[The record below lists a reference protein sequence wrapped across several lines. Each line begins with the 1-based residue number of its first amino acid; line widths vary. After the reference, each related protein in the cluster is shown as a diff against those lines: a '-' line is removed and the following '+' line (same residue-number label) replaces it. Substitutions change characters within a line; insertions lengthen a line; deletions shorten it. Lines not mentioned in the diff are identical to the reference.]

1 MSQPVVLITGCSSGI
16 GRALAD
22 AFHQAGYQVWA
33 CARKATDLA
42 VLTAAGFTAVEL
54 DVTQPEALTAV
65 AERLQQQLA
74 EAQNQAQ
81 QERER
86 AIRAAAEMENLRR
99 RAAMDV
105 EKAHKFA
112 LEKFAGELLPVID
125 SLERALEMSD
135 RENEQLKPTL
145 EGVELTLRSMLNA
158 VGKFG
163 VLPIDP
169 QGEGFDPNRHQ
180 AMSMVENPNVAPNT
194 VLAVMQKGYELNG
207 RVIRPA
213 MVMLAKAPSVDVKA

>member
-1 MSQPVVLITGCSSGI
+1 MSNQEPSMEPTTELPMDETTVIKESVTTESATADTG
-16 GRALAD
+16 
-22 AFHQAGYQVWA
+22 
-33 CARKATDLA
+33 
-42 VLTAAGFTAVEL
+42 AAP
-54 DVTQPEALTAV
+54 D

-74 EAQNQAQ
+74 EAQDQAQ

-213 MVMLAKAPSVDVKA
+213 MVMLAKAPSVDVQA

>member
-1 MSQPVVLITGCSSGI
+1 MSNQEPSIEPTTELPLDETTVTKESVTTESATADTG
-16 GRALAD
+16 
-22 AFHQAGYQVWA
+22 
-33 CARKATDLA
+33 
-42 VLTAAGFTAVEL
+42 AAP
-54 DVTQPEALTAV
+54 D

-74 EAQNQAQ
+74 EAQAQAQ

>member
-1 MSQPVVLITGCSSGI
+1 MSNQEPSIEPTTELPLDETTVTKESVTTESATADTG
-16 GRALAD
+16 
-22 AFHQAGYQVWA
+22 
-33 CARKATDLA
+33 
-42 VLTAAGFTAVEL
+42 AAP
-54 DVTQPEALTAV
+54 D

-74 EAQNQAQ
+74 EAQDQAQ

>member
-1 MSQPVVLITGCSSGI
+1 MSNQEPSMEPTTELPMDETTVIKESVTTESATADTG
-16 GRALAD
+16 
-22 AFHQAGYQVWA
+22 
-33 CARKATDLA
+33 
-42 VLTAAGFTAVEL
+42 AAP
-54 DVTQPEALTAV
+54 D

-74 EAQNQAQ
+74 EAQDQAQ

>member
-1 MSQPVVLITGCSSGI
+1 MSNQEQPMEPTTELPVEEAQLNEEQVSQEATQL
-16 GRALAD
+16 D
-22 AFHQAGYQVWA
+22 A
-33 CARKATDLA
+33 
-42 VLTAAGFTAVEL
+42 EN
-54 DVTQPEALTAV
+54 
-65 AERLQQQLA
+65 LQQQLA
-74 EAQNQAQ
+74 AALTMAQ
-81 QERER
+81 QEKER
-86 AIRAAAEMENLRR
+86 SLRTAAEMENLRR

-135 RENEQLKPTL
+135 RENELLKPTL

-169 QGEGFDPNRHQ
+169 QGESFDPNRHQ

-213 MVMLAKAPSVDVKA
+213 MVMLAKAPGVDVKA

>member
-1 MSQPVVLITGCSSGI
+1 MSNQEPSMEPTTELPKDETTVTEESVTTESATADTG
-16 GRALAD
+16 
-22 AFHQAGYQVWA
+22 
-33 CARKATDLA
+33 A
-42 VLTAAGFTAVEL
+42 VL
-54 DVTQPEALTAV
+54 D

-74 EAQNQAQ
+74 EAQDQAQ

>member
-1 MSQPVVLITGCSSGI
+1 MSNQEQPMEPTTELPVEQAQLNEEQVSQEATQL
-16 GRALAD
+16 D
-22 AFHQAGYQVWA
+22 A
-33 CARKATDLA
+33 
-42 VLTAAGFTAVEL
+42 EN
-54 DVTQPEALTAV
+54 
-65 AERLQQQLA
+65 LQQQLA
-74 EAQNQAQ
+74 AALTMAQ
-81 QERER
+81 QEKER
-86 AIRAAAEMENLRR
+86 SLRTAAEMENLRR

-135 RENEQLKPTL
+135 RENELLKPTL

-169 QGEGFDPNRHQ
+169 QGESFDPNRHQ

>member
-1 MSQPVVLITGCSSGI
+1 MSNQEPSMEPTTELPMDETTVTKESVTTESATADTG
-16 GRALAD
+16 
-22 AFHQAGYQVWA
+22 
-33 CARKATDLA
+33 
-42 VLTAAGFTAVEL
+42 AAP
-54 DVTQPEALTAV
+54 D

-74 EAQNQAQ
+74 EAQDQAQ

-145 EGVELTLRSMLNA
+145 EGVELTLRSMLNT

-213 MVMLAKAPSVDVKA
+213 MVMLAKAPSVDVQA